1 MMILIFNAKDKSF
14 HMSSNR
20 INKFYLNN
28 DDFIIK
34 EVSEFDEDYNYI
46 LVENE
51 VVKGDKIVLSD
62 EEIAEVEAAAVATAH
77 YTPRMLAFPSIG
89 EQLDKLFHDIDEGKL
104 DKTGEFYKAIKD
116 VKDTFPKS

>member
-1 MMILIFNAKDKSF
+1 MMILIFNANDKSF

-34 EVSEFDEDYNYI
+34 EVSEFDEDYNYT

-62 EEIAEVEAAAVATAH
+62 EWGNIYNFIQQNSVNKSFNNKI
-77 YTPRMLAFPSIG
+77 RFRFMDL
-89 EQLDKLFHDIDEGKL
+89 LDL
-104 DKTGEFYKAIKD
+104 TN
-116 VKDTFPKS
+116 

>member
-1 MMILIFNAKDKSF
+1 MMILIFNANDKSF

-34 EVSEFDEDYNYI
+34 EVSEFDEEYNYT